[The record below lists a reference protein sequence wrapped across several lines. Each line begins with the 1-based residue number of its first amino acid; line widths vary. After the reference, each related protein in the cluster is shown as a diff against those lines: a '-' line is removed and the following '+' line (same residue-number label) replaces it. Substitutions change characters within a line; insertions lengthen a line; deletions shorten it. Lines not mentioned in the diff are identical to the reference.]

1 MARGDGRA
9 GLCAYVLISA
19 CMPRWKDTGDV
30 FISFKGHASFRVYEN
45 KLCTPSEG
53 RCLPPPGEAFCLSF
67 ASREKKPHSARV
79 ATPRRENKGPRCL
92 TVRHIR
98 SRDLMSDAEMLRT
111 GFALSDEKLSW
122 CFVKNVAIMMK
133 HHSVFGLD
141 CFVDVSG

>member
-1 MARGDGRA
+1 MHTFGGPLLATARR
-9 GLCAYVLISA
+9 GLLSL
-19 CMPRWKDTGDV
+19 
-30 FISFKGHASFRVYEN
+30 FRVAR
-45 KLCTPSEG
+45 K
-53 RCLPPPGEAFCLSF
+53 
-67 ASREKKPHSARV
+67 KKPHSARV

>member
-1 MARGDGRA
+1 MSLFHLKATRASEFMRINYAHLRRAVACHRQARPFVSLSRRA
-9 GLCAYVLISA
+9 
-19 CMPRWKDTGDV
+19 K
-30 FISFKGHASFRVYEN
+30 
-45 KLCTPSEG
+45 
-53 RCLPPPGEAFCLSF
+53 
-67 ASREKKPHSARV
+67 KKPHSARV

-98 SRDLMSDAEMLRT
+98 SRDLMSDAKMLRT